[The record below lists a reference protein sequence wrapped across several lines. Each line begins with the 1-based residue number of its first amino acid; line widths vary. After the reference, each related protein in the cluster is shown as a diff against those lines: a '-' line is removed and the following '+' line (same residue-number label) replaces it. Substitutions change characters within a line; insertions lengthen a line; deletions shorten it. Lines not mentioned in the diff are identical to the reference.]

1 MTEPDSRRSTAKWG
15 WIGAIAFV
23 VFVNLLSLGTQG
35 GQCVDYAAGSGA
47 ESFCTSGPAIGVEG
61 AWALGILSVLA
72 VAYFIYRLTR
82 SLRAR

>member
-1 MTEPDSRRSTAKWG
+1 MMESDSPRSTAKWG

-23 VFVNLLSLGTQG
+23 LFVNLLSFGTQG
-35 GQCVDYAAGSGA
+35 GQCIDYAVGSGA
-47 ESFCTSGPAIGVEG
+47 ESFCTSGPAIGV
-61 AWALGILSVLA
+61 AATWALGIVSLLA